1 MVKKNKKYICAECGH
16 VFSEELA
23 KLIEDET
30 QVYCE
35 NCGTPFSLEGTVFTE
50 REYEPA
56 EKIVPEP
63 VKKKTKT
70 VKAQPPKKEK
80 KHLSNLKKG
89 ITTLDSFSYIPILIV
104 SILIYVGIVGI
115 LFNPGDWIIIII
127 RQVLFGTAG
136 LIIAL
141 YDKKVISKKIKEEK
155 FDTAFLESFCIGI
168 LGCIIYG
175 SGVIILIK
183 GIMLMIFVIYSKS
196 QQKRGAYK
204 FLTSI
209 KDSFLKFSTKFG
221 LIIVL
226 LGVHAVIMGPE
237 PLYREIMMDIKV
249 EFPNANPLLM
259 LVIPFAVFFFLALVS
274 LLIHNKVKNKLLYN
288 PDIKVVDFIKTLIL
302 GILATTFFASG
313 IFILLEGTTLLIF
326 YFVKPS
332 EKELEAEKVKKS
344 EAVVNPFKTIES
356 ARERGENVEKPVSL
370 EQREKIE
377 QEITKIKDEERL
389 EPISSKEEAIP
400 RERKK
405 ERPLIKEEERKE
417 EEETEKVV
425 PEPQKPEEK
434 LEEYKLKL
442 HESLLPVKD
451 KKDKKLVTK
460 YFSKIFNILSK
471 DIREQIED
479 LNLSKKERKE
489 ILKELAFL
497 SKEKQIKY
505 IDAIVNLYQEQI
517 PKDLVERIRH
527 LPNVKTEH
535 YQKIVNELKYLD
547 RDEQLRFIDYLEKYA

>member
-23 KLIEDET
+23 KLIEEET

-50 REYEPA
+50 REYEPP
-56 EKIVPEP
+56 EKTVPEAP
-63 VKKKTKT
+63 KKKQET
-70 VKAQPPKKEK
+70 VKAQPPKKKK
-80 KHLSNLKKG
+80 KHLSTLMKG

-104 SILIYVGIVGI
+104 SILVYVGIIGI
-115 LFNPGDWIIIII
+115 LFNPENWIVIII

-141 YDKKVISKKIKEEK
+141 YDKRVISRKIEEEK

-183 GIMLMIFVIYSKS
+183 GIMLTIFVIYTKS
-196 QQKRGAYK
+196 QQKHGAFK
-204 FLTSI
+204 FLTSM

-221 LIIVL
+221 FIILL

-237 PLYREIMMDIKV
+237 PLYREIMMDIKTD
-249 EFPNANPLLM
+249 FPNANPILM
-259 LVIPFAVFFFLALVS
+259 LVIPFAIFFSLALVS
-274 LLIHNKVKNKLLYN
+274 LLIHNKVKKKLLYN
-288 PDIKVVDFIKTLIL
+288 PDIKVVDFVKTLIL

-313 IFILLEGTTLLIF
+313 IFILLEATTLLIF

-332 EKELEAEKVKKS
+332 EEELEAKKVEES
-344 EAVVNPFKTIES
+344 GAVVNPFKTIES
-356 ARERGENVEKPVSL
+356 ARERGETVEKPVSL

-377 QEITKIKDEERL
+377 HEITKIQDEEKL
-389 EPISSKEEAIP
+389 EARTQKEGAIKS
-400 RERKK
+400 ETKE
-405 ERPLIKEEERKE
+405 ERPLDKVEKEEEKE
-417 EEETEKVV
+417 KAV
-425 PEPQKPEEK
+425 PESQKPEEK

-471 DIREQIED
+471 DIKEQIED
-479 LNLSKKERKE
+479 LDLSKKERKE

-497 SKEKQIKY
+497 SKEKQVKY
-505 IDAIVNLYQEQI
+505 IDAVINLYQEQI

-527 LPNVKTEH
+527 LPNVKPEH

-547 RDEQLRFIDYLEKYA
+547 RDDQLRFIDYLEKFA